1 MASLWHVIF
10 LHLRRTPDN
19 KSRGLGLLGAL
30 SEQPRSC
37 RAALSSSLMRL
48 QPWEEPQN
56 LLCCVRKSQGLIF
69 VSSSLPSKGVEWK
82 NEAEL
87 KQIAASGDT
96 CGLHLNRA
104 INQQTDMSEG
114 GREKARETSKTKK

>member
-19 KSRGLGLLGAL
+19 KSRGPGLLGAL

-37 RAALSSSLMRL
+37 RAALSSSLMQL

-69 VSSSLPSKGVEWK
+69 VCSSLPSKGVEWK